1 MTSFKVN
8 RGFALWMF
16 GPPAAGKTT
25 ISTAVSKYLE
35 AADVPVVLFDGDIT
49 RKIVGEG
56 VGHSE
61 QDRILLTRRY
71 AALTSYL
78 VQSKVI
84 VILAAINHTNAQ
96 RQFAIN
102 EHPDDQFGLVW
113 IRTPA
118 DVCRQRDPKG
128 LYAKAQR
135 MIDGGEAANVVGV
148 DISFEE
154 PSHCDLVIDT
164 GTVTPEQAG
173 PKVVEFLISKGALS
187 QPVQKIKAS

>member
-1 MTSFKVN
+1 MTSYNVE
-8 RGFALWMF
+8 RGYALWMF

-25 ISTAVSKYLE
+25 VSDAVRKYLE
-35 AADVPVVLFDGDIT
+35 ACKVPVVLFDGDIT

-56 VGHSE
+56 IGHTE

-96 RQFAIN
+96 REFARI
-102 EHPDDQFGLVW
+102 EHPNDQFGLVW
-113 IRTPA
+113 ISTSA
-118 DVCRQRDPKG
+118 DVCKQRDPKG

-135 MIDGGEAANVVGV
+135 MIADGEAANVVGV
-148 DISFEE
+148 DIPFEKPE
-154 PSHCDLVIDT
+154 YFDLAINT
-164 GTVTPEQAG
+164 GNVTPGQAG
-173 PKVVEFLISKGALS
+173 QMVAEFLVSKGAIS
-187 QPVQKIKAS
+187 MTDGGESVP